1 MKRLL
6 NCFCATLALALV
18 PAVAG
23 AVTFTYTDF
32 QADLTIAGDNLTIV
46 LTNND
51 TQSTSPGEVFLSFY
65 FAIAGSPTLTWTSA
79 TGDVY
84 KGVVGGTDTVVAL
97 GQNLMLPPGGPRW
110 DFKQGITLLQ
120 PGTTVLS
127 YGIGA
132 AGNNSLTAFGANFNG
147 NVTDGVDLGIYGG
160 DVETNNLKNQ
170 ELVKTSATFTFS
182 GLTGYDEAD
191 ISSEALFGFGTQ
203 PDSTGFVPEPSTTLL
218 LGMGLT
224 GLLWVGRRR
233 LH

>member
-1 MKRLL
+1 M
-6 NCFCATLALALV
+6 N
-18 PAVAG
+18 
-23 AVTFTYTDF
+23 FTYTDF
-32 QADLTIAGDNLTIV
+32 EADLTIAGDTLTIV

-51 TQSTSPGEVFLSFY
+51 NASTDPGEVFLSFY

-84 KGVVGGTDTVVAL
+84 KGDKDNPDPLVMAA
-97 GQNLMLPPGGPRW
+97 QNLMAPPGGPRW

-132 AGNNSLTAFGANFNG
+132 AGNNSLTIFGANFDG

-160 DVETNNLKNQ
+160 DVTTSNLDKKD
-170 ELVKTSATFTFS
+170 LVKTSATFTFS
-182 GLTGYDEAD
+182 GVSGFTEAD

-203 PDSTGFVPEPSTTLL
+203 PDSTGFVPEPSSTLL
-218 LGMGLT
+218 LGAGLA
-224 GLLWVGRRR
+224 GLAWLGKRRQP
-233 LH
+233 